1 MCAGVESIKPLVAR
15 LDAAGIKYTMSK
27 SGRPAV
33 FFRDPGGFTMGGW
46 VHQVSKYRML

>member
-1 MCAGVESIKPLVAR
+1 MCAGVESIKPMVAR

-33 FFRDPGGFTMGGW
+33 FFRDPGGVHDGW
-46 VHQVSKYRML
+46 VQLG